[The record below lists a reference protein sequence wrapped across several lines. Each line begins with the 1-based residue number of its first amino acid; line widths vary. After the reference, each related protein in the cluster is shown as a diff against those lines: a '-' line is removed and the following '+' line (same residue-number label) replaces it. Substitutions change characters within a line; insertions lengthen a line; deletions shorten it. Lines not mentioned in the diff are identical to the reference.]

1 MKKDIETDKKVRM
14 MKDKK
19 RQKMNLIVSLLE
31 LTLVEKILM
40 SKLNLVGQLFT
51 LMNQM
56 IKESTKKSIKKSL
69 IDRISKILLKFEFK
83 TTLRSVNKTKMFKI
97 CCQKIRSS

>member
-1 MKKDIETDKKVRM
+1 MKKDIETGKKVRM

-31 LTLVEKILM
+31 LTLMEKIMM

-51 LMNQM
+51 LTNQM

-69 IDRISKILLKFEFK
+69 IDRISKILLKIEFK
-83 TTLRSVNKTKMFKI
+83 TNLRSFNKT
-97 CCQKIRSS
+97 